1 MEASPPSVPLSV
13 AVVGSGP
20 AGCYAAE
27 RLAREARCRVDVL
40 DRLPTPFGLIRAGVA
55 PDHQGTKAVSRVLE
69 RVLERENVAFH
80 GNVEV
85 GRDLTLD
92 ELRGLYDAVVI
103 ATGAPLDR
111 RLGVPG
117 EDIAGV
123 VGSAAFVGWYNSHPS
138 FSDVPPPVP
147 AGACSAVVVG
157 NGNVAL
163 DVARVLAKTP
173 AEMGRSDIDP
183 EVQAAL
189 AAAPL
194 AEIAIVGRRGAGE
207 TGFSVNELSE
217 LGRLARAE
225 PVVDPA
231 DVADGIPAPNAAAL
245 EVLRG
250 WAARPP
256 EGRPLRIRF
265 RFGLRPAGF
274 AEGEGTEGRG
284 TLGRLAHAL
293 FERRDGAVEAIPADL
308 AVTCIG
314 YRSAGCCALAPED
327 GILRNEGGR
336 IADGL
341 YVVGWAKR
349 GPSGTIATNRPD
361 SHAVAERVL
370 AEAAP
375 SGGAGRE
382 GLRALLAARGA
393 RAVDAAGWKRIG
405 AAEVARA
412 PEGRARR
419 KFARIEE
426 MLAACAEPG

>member
-1 MEASPPSVPLSV
+1 MEASSSPSPPLSV

-27 RLAREARCRVDVL
+27 RLAREPRCRVDVL

-80 GNVEV
+80 GNVEI

-117 EDIAGV
+117 EDLAGV

-138 FSDVPPPVP
+138 FSDGPAPVP
-147 AGACSAVVVG
+147 ARALSAVIVG

-173 AEMGRSDIDP
+173 AEMERSDIDP

-231 DVADGIPAPNAAAL
+231 EVADGIPAPNAAAL

-256 EGRPLRIRF
+256 EGGRLSIRF
-265 RFGLRPAGF
+265 RFGLRPLGF
-274 AEGEGTEGRG
+274 AAGEGTP
-284 TLGRLAHAL
+284 GRLARAL
-293 FERRDGAVEAIPADL
+293 FERRDGAVEGIPADL

-327 GILRNEGGR
+327 GVLRNEGGR
-336 IADGL
+336 IAEGL

-375 SGGAGRE
+375 SGRAGRE
-382 GLRALLAARGA
+382 GLRALLSARGA
-393 RAVDAAGWKRIG
+393 RAVDAAAWKRIG

-419 KFARIEE
+419 KFTRVEE
-426 MLAACAEPG
+426 MLATCGQPR